1 MMCQKWFLLLLVACC
16 PSPSNAGI
24 IDTVTGWFNGGGD
37 GQPTPGSP
45 PPEEDGVRN
54 IHTYSE

>member
-1 MMCQKWFLLLLVACC
+1 LLLLVACC

-37 GQPTPGSP
+37 VAAAP